1 MIKAPFTCEEGELQ
15 GAVETMPL
23 FTFSIDEANSITN
36 NELREHGGALVSGV
50 DDTYL
55 IGPPKVVVDCMLAH
69 RERLSRIAGLKL
81 NLGKT

>member
-1 MIKAPFTCEEGELQ
+1 
-15 GAVETMPL
+15 MPL
-23 FTFSIDEANSITN
+23 FIFSIDEDSSIIN
-36 NELREHGGALVSGV
+36 NEIREHGGALVSGV

-55 IGPPKVVVDCMLAH
+55 IGPPKVVVDFMLAH